1 MKKLILL
8 TVLSAFLFVSSKAE
22 DEFVTGLLIT
32 NKNDTLLCKIL
43 IPKDFGKFNETVLF
57 SKVTILDSTGNKKKY
72 TPKDISGY
80 AFVYNNKKY
89 IFHSIQIED
98 DGKRMFVWP
107 LNMGKRI
114 NEYYYYTYN
123 SSDLQKGSLGA
134 LGEIYVLE
142 NAETTET
149 VSITRGGS
157 WTNNYRTQI
166 RRFFENDKKIL
177 KAMAQDLKE
186 FHDIDKFVID
196 ANKD

>member
-1 MKKLILL
+1 
-8 TVLSAFLFVSSKAE
+8 
-22 DEFVTGLLIT
+22 
-32 NKNDTLLCKIL
+32 
-43 IPKDFGKFNETVLF
+43 
-57 SKVTILDSTGNKKKY
+57 
-72 TPKDISGY
+72 
-80 AFVYNNKKY
+80 
-89 IFHSIQIED
+89 
-98 DGKRMFVWP
+98 MFVWP

-157 WTNNYRTQI
+157 LTNNYRTQI
-166 RRFFENDKKIL
+166 RMFFENDKKIL